1 MLTQAPITTML
12 PVKDLGRAREFY
24 ESKLGLAP
32 AGLQPDGKFL
42 LRCNGT
48 TLALFPKPEGT
59 KAEHTAVSFR
69 VDDIVA
75 EIRDLKARG
84 VQFHDYDFPGFKT
97 IEHVAIVGS
106 DKAAWFS
113 DTEGNILCVH
123 EELDRAQPG
132 AGAAA
137 AARPGRLC

>member
-1 MLTQAPITTML
+1 MLTQAPITAML

-24 ESKLGLAP
+24 EQKLGLTP

-59 KAEHTAVSFR
+59 KAEHTAVSFK

-97 IEHVAIVGS
+97 IEHVAIVGA
-106 DKAAWFS
+106 DRAAWFS
-113 DTEGNILCVH
+113 DPEGNILCVH
-123 EELDRAQPG
+123 EEVDAAQAG
-132 AGAAA
+132 AGAASA
-137 AARPGRLC
+137 TRPGRLC